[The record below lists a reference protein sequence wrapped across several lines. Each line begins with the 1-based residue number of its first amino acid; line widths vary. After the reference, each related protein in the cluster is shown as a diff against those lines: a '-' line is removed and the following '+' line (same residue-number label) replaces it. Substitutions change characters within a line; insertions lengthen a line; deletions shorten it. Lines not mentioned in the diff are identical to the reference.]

1 MTRYVALL
9 GSINV
14 GSNRLTMEDLRK
26 ALEWEDFE
34 DVETVVASGNVLF
47 SHEERPSEGL
57 AEKLAYVVRDAF
69 QIETFAVVMTRDE
82 LAATLAEN
90 PFADTGEDKQVH
102 VHFLEHEPEHEA
114 VAKLIA
120 DYATRGP
127 ERIAAGHRALHVD
140 YVNGAGR
147 TKLSGDFIARRLGC
161 RHTARNIRSIRRIIE
176 IMER

>member
-1 MTRYVALL
+1 MNRYVALL
-9 GSINV
+9 GNIHV
-14 GSNRLTMEDLRK
+14 GGDRLTMEDLRK

-34 DVETVVASGNVLF
+34 DVETVVASGTILF

-57 AEKLAYVVRDAF
+57 AEKLAYVLRDAF
-69 QIETFAVVMTRDE
+69 QIESFAVVMNRTE

-90 PFADTGEDKQVH
+90 PFAETGEDKQVH
-102 VHFLEHEPEHEA
+102 VHFLERQPEPEA
-114 VAKLIA
+114 VARLIA

-140 YVNGAGR
+140 YVNGAGG

-161 RHTARNIRSIRRIIE
+161 RHIARNIRSIRRIIE